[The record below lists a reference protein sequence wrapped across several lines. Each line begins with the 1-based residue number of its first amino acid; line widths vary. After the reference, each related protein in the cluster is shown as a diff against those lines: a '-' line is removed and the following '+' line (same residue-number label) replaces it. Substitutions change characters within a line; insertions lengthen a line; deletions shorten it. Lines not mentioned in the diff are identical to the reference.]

1 MRMLDNI
8 CDLHICYT
16 VITRVQQFQKHSKH
30 KPFVLPQ
37 NLSDDNSYDNTT
49 HGVVIS
55 ARFLI

>member
-1 MRMLDNI
+1 MLDNI

-37 NLSDDNSYDNTT
+37 NLSDDDSYDNTT

>member
-8 CDLHICYT
+8 YDLHICYT

-30 KPFVLPQ
+30 KPFILSQ
-37 NLSDDNSYDNTT
+37 NFSDHDSYDNIA

-55 ARFLI
+55 APF